1 MTIPTRP
8 HRLSSRLALLAALGA
23 VAALP
28 AGTADAATSSPA
40 LCAPAVDKG
49 VLPVWARTGFS
60 DPKPRIAHVT
70 GRSGTIMGILFAQP
84 LEAPPA
90 KTHNN
95 KILWVARVGT
105 STFTDLRI
113 AAQRMVGART
123 VGKPVTRVVDGGPG
137 PSIIDLPAAGCW
149 RLDLRW
155 AGHSDTLDVRYARNS
170 G

>member
-1 MTIPTRP
+1 MTTTVRP
-8 HRLSSRLALLAALGA
+8 LTPSAKLALLAALGA
-23 VAALP
+23 IAALSP
-28 AGTADAATSSPA
+28 GTASAATTPPA
-40 LCAPAVDKG
+40 ICAPAVDKG
-49 VLPVWARTGFS
+49 VLPTWARGGFS
-60 DPKPRIAHVT
+60 DAKPRIAHIT

-105 STFTDLRI
+105 STFTNLWI
-113 AAQRMVGART
+113 AAQRMVGSHN
-123 VGKPVTRVVDGGPG
+123 VGTPVGRVVRGGPG

-149 RLDLRW
+149 RLDLTW
-155 AGHSDTLDVRYARNS
+155 AGHTDTLDVRYARNT